1 MTPPALRAYPRAMLR
16 RPLLACAVLLLGCG
30 ASPTEAPAD
39 AARDVSPEL
48 DAPASVDAR
57 GAGEVGEEEAG
68 RDAGPEEARDASPEA
83 STDVTRDAGPE
94 LVDASPPDAAPPRDV
109 VEEDAAPVDAPRDAP
124 RDAPFCGFL
133 VSCGGRCVDTRTDPN
148 NCGDCGHVCAG
159 RVCVDYFCP

>member
-16 RPLLACAVLLLGCG
+16 RPLLLACVLLLGCG

-83 STDVTRDAGPE
+83 STDATRDAGPE
-94 LVDASPPDAAPPRDV
+94 LVDATPPRDV
-109 VEEDAAPVDAPRDAP
+109 AEEDAAPVDAPRDAAQ
-124 RDAPFCGFL
+124 DAPFCGFL
-133 VSCGGRCVDTRTDPN
+133 ASCGGRCVDTRTDPN
-148 NCGDCGHVCAG
+148 NCGECG
-159 RVCVDYFCP
+159 RVCSARVCADYFCP